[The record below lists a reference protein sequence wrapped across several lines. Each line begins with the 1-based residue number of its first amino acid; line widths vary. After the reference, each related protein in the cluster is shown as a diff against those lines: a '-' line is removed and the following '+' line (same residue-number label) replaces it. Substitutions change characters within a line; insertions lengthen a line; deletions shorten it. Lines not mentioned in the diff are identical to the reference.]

1 MIKTQEKSTK
11 ERVLELREKHQ
22 LVFEEIGKPS
32 AYFYPKIAY
41 RPTDKDELYVS
52 FFPSELNK
60 GDDIYTEF
68 INRDYNPEDSNRTLW
83 VLKYNPHW
91 KEEYEPTQV
100 NDLSTA
106 RYLVPVSELSK
117 VNLPKKEQEA
127 DPFKSLVDFTDDCAL
142 SQMTVRDFAT
152 IMLGR
157 PLSHKTW
164 LNNLITGNR

>member
-1 MIKTQEKSTK
+1 MIKTTEKTTK
-11 ERVLELREKHQ
+11 DRVLELREKHQ
-22 LVFEEIGKPS
+22 EAFNEIGKPN

-41 RPTDKDELYVS
+41 RPSDKDDLYVS

-68 INRDYNPEDSNRTLW
+68 INREYDPEDGNRTLW
-83 VLKYNPHW
+83 VLKYNPYW

-106 RYLVPVSELSK
+106 RYLVPVTELSK

-127 DPFKSLVDFTDDCAL
+127 DPFKSLEDHIDDC
-142 SQMTVRDFAT
+142 SIGQMTLRDFAT
-152 IMLGR
+152 IMLGK
-157 PLSHKTW
+157 PMSHKPW
-164 LNNLITGNR
+164 LNKLITEK

>member
-1 MIKTQEKSTK
+1 MIKTQEKTTK
-11 ERVLELREKHQ
+11 DRVLELREKHQ
-22 LVFEEIGKPS
+22 DVFEEIGKPH

-41 RPTDKDELYVS
+41 RPVDKDELYVS

-68 INRDYNPEDSNRTLW
+68 ISRDYTPEDSNRTLW
-83 VLKYNPHW
+83 VLRYNPHW

-127 DPFKSLVDFTDDCAL
+127 DPFRSLADFVDDCPF

-152 IMLGR
+152 IMTGK
-157 PLSHKTW
+157 PVSYKTW
-164 LNNLITGNR
+164 LNKLITEK